1 MSVFSPVQGWSS
13 FFSSC
18 GHTVLSYL
26 LPFLVFSHQCTLYI
40 TRPPLTWS
48 IHLHLFMLPTMI
60 VSFIFVCF
68 VLQLWGQYY
77 TQYFFC
83 FSKVYI
89 LTLFWSVFP
98 KQSHNWTAEMIPR
111 QWKWNFHFKS
121 NPYELA
127 LNYDLILITILEI
140 VFSYFQEV
148 KIETHFPHICMIGI
162 WPRWKLNIDLT
173 SC

>member
-13 FFSSC
+13 FFLLLWAYCFILFVAISS
-18 GHTVLSYL
+18 L
-26 LPFLVFSHQCTLYI
+26 FS
-40 TRPPLTWS
+40 S
-48 IHLHLFMLPTMI
+48 MLPLYNSPTSHLIYPFASFYDPHMI

-98 KQSHNWTAEMIPR
+98 KQSHNWTAEMILR
-111 QWKWNFHFKS
+111 QWKWNFHLKS
-121 NPYELA
+121 IPYELA

-148 KIETHFPHICMIGI
+148 KTETHFPHICMIGI